1 MHSDIDRLTR
11 LTRSDVDRFCY
22 MSCMIINVYVACLI
36 QQRAVCNACFAPAC
50 YQGVMAIVE
59 RVRAIKAFLEGVQA
73 TAHFKVFADAQK
85 ENLLQLFRDEAIDVG
100 TASALLDAVK
110 ELPMSNGRY
119 PGPGVRR
126 GRSSLPT

>member
-11 LTRSDVDRFCY
+11 LTRSDVDRFFY

-59 RVRAIKAFLEGVQA
+59 RVLHGITAVATANHSYRASVAFLS
-73 TAHFKVFADAQK
+73 AQPDF
-85 ENLLQLFRDEAIDVG
+85 EIEEAVRVRPHEALVLVSRGRYARLDEALVP
-100 TASALLDAVK
+100 AS
-110 ELPMSNGRY
+110 RC
-119 PGPGVRR
+119 
-126 GRSSLPT
+126 